1 MCHFHGFSTKSVPN
15 LHDSSNNMIV
25 LGPKIRAIRGPP
37 VFSKKIFLPTKCL
50 KKNPQKLLRKTQI
63 HFFSLLPWDSQAAQT
78 EKFMFQNVA
87 YAPTLYRIGVAEVSK
102 FKWVWPHL
110 VDLAF
115 GSTQY
120 SNQVQMM
127 KCPRRANLA
136 TKAKVPASLSFPI
149 FWPQFLHII
158 PPYIYLPF
166 LFYLANIFEVIAS
179 RLQYL
184 HLDMDAM
191 QDF

>member
-1 MCHFHGFSTKSVPN
+1 MRKGLAIHENTTKN
-15 LHDSSNNMIV
+15 
-25 LGPKIRAIRGPP
+25 A
-37 VFSKKIFLPTKCL
+37 TK
-50 KKNPQKLLRKTQI
+50 
-63 HFFSLLPWDSQAAQT
+63 
-78 EKFMFQNVA
+78 
-87 YAPTLYRIGVAEVSK
+87 SK
-102 FKWVWPHL
+102 FKWIWPHL

-191 QDF
+191 QDFYWCMNRFIFCTLKFVTRVLHFLFFLGHKRTYTFIYFQEKFLLILFYIINIKKYHLHVYWILRKPPTYTVIRAPSSLGTPE